1 MVLSDRGEGSASAS
15 QPSKQSLAEMSAPGP
30 VATNTESSTAKEAA
44 AEDKAPTLS
53 KEAKA
58 AAAKERFLARKRK
71 APA

>member
-1 MVLSDRGEGSASAS
+1 
-15 QPSKQSLAEMSAPGP
+15 MSAPGP